1 MLVTAGVS
9 APCWISLRWSVGVA
23 GGFVDAA
30 AGCSPGHLAGSGLA
44 EVPAGLLPPRLH
56 HPHIMA
62 PGTCDTRTTWARQ
75 QRGLPTVPGIITGEW
90 HYADNR

>member
-1 MLVTAGVS
+1 
-9 APCWISLRWSVGVA
+9 
-23 GGFVDAA
+23 
-30 AGCSPGHLAGSGLA
+30 
-44 EVPAGLLPPRLH
+44 
-56 HPHIMA
+56 MA